1 MLVGVLLGL
10 GASASWAL
18 ANVAVQR
25 SARAVGTFRAL
36 LWAQI
41 LGALFVLPALPL
53 DVRTVAPAASHIPW
67 IAGAGAASLLAYVSL
82 FYAFEHGRLTIAVPV
97 MSSWAVIA
105 SALSLA
111 LFHETIRPAHMGG
124 AALVVAGAVV
134 VSRFAQSTTSSASPG
149 AESGGRAPRW
159 LLASFG
165 AALGFGLVIPAIG
178 VLAPMTGRLGVIIVV
193 YAADIL
199 LGLPLAWRFRVSLAP
214 PRGRAW
220 LPVALAGLFE
230 TSGFACIALATRY
243 APLALVS
250 PLSSLA
256 SAFTV
261 AFAWAFLGERPPRPV
276 LLGAA
281 LVCAGVLTLAF

>member
-1 MLVGVLLGL
+1 MFLGVVLGL
-10 GASASWAL
+10 SASASWAL

-25 SARAVGTFRAL
+25 SARHVGAVRAI
-36 LWAQI
+36 LWAQ
-41 LGALFVLPALPL
+41 LVGALAVALLLPF
-53 DVRTVAPAASHIPW
+53 DVRTAAPTALTVLWVVLAGVA
-67 IAGAGAASLLAYVSL
+67 GLLAYGCM
-82 FYAFEHGRLTIAVPV
+82 FFAFEHGRLTIAVPV

-105 SALSLA
+105 SGLSLA
-111 LFHETIRPAHMGG
+111 IFREPVRPLQLAG
-124 AALVVAGAVV
+124 AASVVAGAVV
-134 VSRFAQSTTSSASPG
+134 VSRFARSTTDPSS
-149 AESGGRAPRW
+149 SGPSATRAPRW

-165 AALGFGLVIPAIG
+165 AALGFGLLIPVIGLLTP
-178 VLAPMTGRLGVIIVV
+178 VTGRLGVIPVV
-193 YAADIL
+193 YGADL
-199 LGLPLAWRFRVSLAP
+199 ALGLPLALRFRVSLAP

-220 LPVALAGLFE
+220 IAVLLAGLFE

-261 AFAWAFLGERPPRPV
+261 LYAWAVLRERPARPV

-281 LVCAGVLTLAF
+281 LVCLGVITLAF